1 MNDRQR
7 RIIGKL
13 LNILDIEDR
22 RLAYLS
28 GMVDYI
34 DITGADI
41 ERDFITQLYN
51 HCCEHGTNNN
61 TIYNWCDEWKK

>member
-13 LNILDIEDR
+13 LNITEGYRLVYLMGMLD
-22 RLAYLS
+22 Y
-28 GMVDYI
+28 MN
-34 DITGADI
+34 ITGADI

>member
-1 MNDRQR
+1 MNIRQR
-7 RIIGKL
+7 KFIGKL
-13 LNILDIEDR
+13 LNIVEDK
-22 RLAYLS
+22 RLAYLTA
-28 GMVDYI
+28 MLDYM
-34 DITGADI
+34 DYSGADI

>member
-13 LNILDIEDR
+13 LNITEGYRLVYLMGMLD
-22 RLAYLS
+22 Y
-28 GMVDYI
+28 MN
-34 DITGADI
+34 ITGANI